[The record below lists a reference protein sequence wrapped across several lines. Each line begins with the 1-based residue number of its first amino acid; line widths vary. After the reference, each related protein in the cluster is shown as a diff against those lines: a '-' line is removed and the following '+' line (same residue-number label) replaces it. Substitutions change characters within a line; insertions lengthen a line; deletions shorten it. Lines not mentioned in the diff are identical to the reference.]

1 MKLTC
6 ILTFIAILAGSNQKL
21 LAGLSAGAA
30 QVDIT
35 PRKLPVTVNGG
46 FLTNKVRI
54 IADRLHSRAIVFS
67 DNDQTIAI
75 AVVDSCMIPTHLCDA
90 VKEKVSK
97 ETGINKDKIL
107 ICATHTHSAPSV
119 MDLCLGTD
127 KDEDYTKFL
136 PEKISESII
145 KAHSSL
151 RPAKAGWAVFDGSNY
166 TKPRR
171 WALWPG
177 TGTDPFGEKSIRANM
192 HPGYQNPNATGE
204 TGPTDPWFTLF
215 SLISED
221 DEPIAVLGNFSMHY
235 FSGHSGISSDYF
247 GRYSKEMSARLGNGS
262 IVALSQGTSGD
273 VWRADYGKR
282 REESEISIKRYVKE
296 LTDLSAES
304 LSTIKYSSD
313 LPISMKEKRIVMG
326 RRVPD
331 KDRLEW
337 AKKVSQGI
345 KNNIPRSKA
354 EVYARQ
360 ALYLQENS
368 NTEVV
373 LQAIRVG
380 NFGIT
385 TMPNE
390 VYALTG
396 LKLKSW
402 SPLGT
407 TMNIELANGAEGYIP
422 PAEQHFLGGYTTW
435 PSVTAGLEIGA
446 EKKITSHL
454 IEMLETI
461 SGKPKKAYNEALG
474 KYAEAINV
482 LNPLKKWR
490 LGDVEPGKGFED
502 GVVFHLPG
510 VEGKGFPD
518 NHRSRS
524 ANFAGGRIASE
535 AKIGD
540 QYSISLWFR
549 NGLRK
554 DARLV
559 TGYFF
564 SRGDPDNSDAP
575 GDHVGIGGTAGHA
588 GKLIIF
594 NGNESNDLLAGKQ
607 DLIKGRWYHLVFVR
621 NKKQVRAYVNGKQE
635 MAGELEPTHSGSN
648 DFFIGGRSDQFANFE
663 GRIDEVAFFDRVL
676 SAVEVGALY
685 ETAGIIPV
693 PDSPPLLP
701 AQSLKKAHV
710 PKGYKVELV
719 ASEPLVMDPVAIDW
733 SSDGSVWVAE
743 MADYPSGENGVL
755 GRIAKLIDTNGD
767 HRPDKRQVLIDDV
780 AFPTGVMSWGDGV
793 IVTCAG
799 KIFYAED
806 EDGDGIADRKEDWF
820 TGFIENNQ
828 QLRVNGLRWGLD
840 DWIYCASGGH
850 HAGFGVNTVI
860 TCAKNGKKIQ
870 LGARDFRFRP
880 DGSFE
885 PVAGP
890 SQFGR
895 VRDNEGNW
903 FGVQNAHPIWHY
915 VLEDRYLKRNPD
927 IAAPDPRKMLRSK
940 SPKIYS
946 AGKAQKRF
954 HGFDMIGRYTSACGI
969 SIYRDNILF
978 DHASGQIS
986 AFTCEPFSNLVQR
999 HVLKDHGVTF
1009 TARRA
1014 EEDGDHDFFASE
1026 DRWCRPVMSRT
1037 APDGSLWVVDMYR
1050 YMIEHPQWLPPEGK
1064 QELKPHYYSGQG
1076 KGRIYRVIRQGAQHK
1091 WQVPNK
1097 DSPNGI
1103 VRDIALRESFR
1114 KGESI
1119 LWNRKQITEGL
1130 ISKERSVRKVA
1141 LRKAEKLTE
1150 IIPEVLNLANDPDP
1164 KVRLQAAYT
1173 LGEFESD
1180 EAGQALSKIAQSD
1193 GEDPYFVA
1201 AVLSSANPHF
1211 RTLAGSGGL
1220 SFPITEGLLKMSHRF
1235 PGMGEKIS
1243 EGILAKWSGPDKWRL
1258 LASASSDFRE
1268 RVRAAAVIAANDN
1281 ELSADERA
1289 SAVRLLGKENIE
1301 GLIELLGSENSKEIQ
1316 LASLKHLAT
1325 LGSFV
1330 SILDSWSFLGP
1341 AGREAAETALLSKEQ
1356 GAHDLLSRIE
1366 SGKINSFE
1374 LSPSSLERIHKHSSP
1389 KIRDRAKK
1397 VLAETVT
1404 GTRNEVIDQFRP
1416 SLSMQGN
1423 YSNGKKHFIAR
1434 CSSCHRIG
1442 ETGRDF
1448 GPDLKTLSNRSPE
1461 SLLISIL
1468 APSDSIEPRYLA
1480 YSTDIKDENIY
1491 GLVEAET
1498 SNSIIMRLIDGTK
1511 RALNRKDI
1519 LTLKG
1524 TGKSIM
1530 PEGLEAGLS
1539 LQDFADLLSYLL
1551 KELASN

>member
-6 ILTFIAILAGSNQKL
+6 ILSLITILAASNQKA
-21 LAGLSAGAA
+21 LAGLRAGAA
-30 QVDIT
+30 QVDVT

-67 DNDQTIAI
+67 DDDQTIAI
-75 AVVDSCMIPTHLCDA
+75 AVVDSCMIPTHLCDT
-90 VKEKVSK
+90 VKEKVFK
-97 ETGINKDKIL
+97 QTGIKKDKIL

-136 PEKISESII
+136 PDKIAESIF

-151 RPAKAGWAVFDGSNY
+151 RPAKAGWSVFDGSDY

-171 WALWPG
+171 WAFWPG

-215 SLISED
+215 SLVSED

-247 GRYSKEMSARLGNGS
+247 GRYCKELSARIGEGS

-273 VWRADYGKR
+273 VWRADYGKG

-296 LTDLSAES
+296 LTDLSVKS

-313 LPISMKEKRIVMG
+313 LPVSMKEKRIVMN
-326 RRVPD
+326 RRAPD

-337 AKKVSQGI
+337 AQKVSQGI

-354 EVYARQ
+354 QVYARQ
-360 ALYLQENS
+360 ALYLHDNP

-380 NFGIT
+380 DFGIT

-454 IEMLETI
+454 IGMLENI
-461 SGKPKKAYNEALG
+461 SGKPKKAYHEALG

-482 LNPLKKWR
+482 LNPVKQWR
-490 LGDVEPGKGFED
+490 LGDIEPGKGFEG
-502 GVVFHLPG
+502 GVVCHLPG
-510 VEGKGFPD
+510 VESKGFPD

-564 SRGDPDNSDAP
+564 SRGDPDNNDVP
-575 GDHVGIGGTAGHA
+575 GDHLGIGGTAGHA

-621 NKKQVRAYVNGKQE
+621 NQKQVRAYINGKQE

-663 GRIDEVAFFDRVL
+663 GRIDEVAFFDRAL

-701 AQSLKKAHV
+701 AQSLKKTHV

-767 HRPDKRQVLIDDV
+767 HRPDKRQVLLDDV
-780 AFPTGVMSWGDGV
+780 SFPTGVMSWGDGV

-806 EDGDGIADRKEDWF
+806 EDGDGMADRKEDWF

-850 HAGFGVNTVI
+850 HAGFGVNTII
-860 TCAKNGKKIQ
+860 TCAKNGKKIK

-915 VLEDRYLKRNPD
+915 VLEDQYLKRNPD
-927 IAAPDPRKMLRSK
+927 IAAPDPRKMLRGK

-978 DHASGQIS
+978 DHSSDQIS

-999 HVLKDHGVTF
+999 HILNDQGATF
-1009 TARRA
+1009 TAERA
-1014 EEDGDHDFFASE
+1014 EDGDHDFFASE

-1076 KGRIYRVIRQGAQHK
+1076 KGRIYRISKKGSEHDWRVAIK
-1091 WQVPNK
+1091 N
-1097 DSPNGI
+1097 SPNGI
-1103 VRDIALRESFR
+1103 ARDIALRESFR

-1119 LWNRKQITEGL
+1119 LWDKQEIMDGL
-1130 ISKERSVRKVA
+1130 ISKERSVRKIA
-1141 LRKAEKLTE
+1141 LRKSERLEE
-1150 IIPEVLNLANDPDP
+1150 IIPEIFALANDPDS

-1173 LGEFESD
+1173 FGEFESD
-1180 EAGQALSKIAQSD
+1180 EAGQALSKIAQRD
-1193 GEDPYFVA
+1193 GEDPYFA
-1201 AVLSSANPHF
+1201 AAILSSSAPHF
-1211 RTLAGSGGL
+1211 TTLVSSGKL
-1220 SFPITEGLLKMSHRF
+1220 SSLITQGLLKMAHRF

-1243 EGILAKWSGPDKWRL
+1243 EEILVNWSGPEKWRL
-1258 LASASSDFRE
+1258 LASAPSVFRE
-1268 RVRAAAVIAANDN
+1268 RARAAAVTAANDA
-1281 ELSADERA
+1281 ELSSEERA
-1289 SAVRLLGKENIE
+1289 LAVRLLGKENME
-1301 GLIELLGSENSKEIQ
+1301 EMMKLLSSANSKEIQ
-1316 LASLKHLAT
+1316 LATLKHLGT

-1330 SILDSWSFLGP
+1330 SILDSWPVLGP
-1341 AGREAAETALLSKEQ
+1341 AAREVAENALLSKEQ
-1356 GAHDLLSRIE
+1356 GTDALLERIE
-1366 SGKINSFE
+1366 SRKINAVE
-1374 LSPSSLERIHKHSSP
+1374 LSPISLGRIKEHSSS
-1389 KIRDRAKK
+1389 KIRERAKK
-1397 VLAETVT
+1397 ALSKSIS
-1404 GTRNEVIDQFRP
+1404 GDRNEVIARYRP
-1416 SLSMQGN
+1416 SVSMQGDHA
-1423 YSNGKKHFIAR
+1423 NGKKHFIAR
-1434 CSSCHRIG
+1434 CSNCHKVDAIG
-1442 ETGRDF
+1442 QDF
-1448 GPDLKTLSNRSPE
+1448 GPDLKTISNRSPE

-1468 APSDSIEPRYLA
+1468 APSASIEPRYLA
-1480 YSTDIKDENIY
+1480 YSADLKDENIY
-1491 GLVEAET
+1491 GLVQAET
-1498 SNSIIMRLIDGTK
+1498 SNSIIMQLVDGTK
-1511 RALNRKDI
+1511 RVLNRNDI
-1519 LTLKG
+1519 LSLKG

-1539 LQDFADLLSYLL
+1539 LQDFADLLSYLS
-1551 KELASN
+1551 KELVSN

>member
-67 DNDQTIAI
+67 DDDQTIAI
-75 AVVDSCMIPTHLCDA
+75 AVVDSCMIPTHLCDT

-171 WALWPG
+171 WAFWPG

-215 SLISED
+215 SLVSED

-247 GRYSKEMSARLGNGS
+247 GRYCKELSTRRGKGCV
-262 IVALSQGTSGD
+262 VALSQGTSGD

-282 REESEISIKRYVKE
+282 REESAISIQRYVKE
-296 LTDLSAES
+296 LTDLSVRS
-304 LSTIKYSSD
+304 LDTIKYADD
-313 LPISMKEKRIVMG
+313 LPISMKEKRVMIG

-331 KDRLEW
+331 KKRLEW
-337 AKKVSQGI
+337 AKKIAQGI
-345 KNNIPRSKA
+345 TNDTPRNQPQ
-354 EVYARQ
+354 VYARQ
-360 ALYLQENS
+360 ALYLHENPR
-368 NTEVV
+368 TEVV
-373 LQAIRVG
+373 LQTIRVG
-380 NFGIT
+380 DFGIT

-435 PSVTAGLEIGA
+435 PSVTAGLEISA

-454 IEMLETI
+454 IGMLENI
-461 SGKPKKAYNEALG
+461 SGKPKKEYREPPG
-474 KYAEAINV
+474 KYSEAINV
-482 LNPLKKWR
+482 LNPVKQWR
-490 LGDVEPGKGFED
+490 LGDIEPGKGFEG
-502 GVVFHLPG
+502 GVVCHLPG
-510 VEGKGFPD
+510 VEGKGFPN

-524 ANFAGGRIASE
+524 ANFAGGRIVSE
-535 AKIGD
+535 VKIGD

-554 DARLV
+554 NARLV

-564 SRGDPDNSDAP
+564 SRGQPNNSDAP

-594 NGNESNDLLAGKQ
+594 NGNESNDLMAGKQ

-621 NKKQVRAYVNGKQE
+621 NQKQVRAYINGKQE
-635 MAGELEPTHSGSN
+635 MVGELKPTYSGSN
-648 DFFIGGRSDQFANFE
+648 NFFIGGRSDQFANFE
-663 GRIDEVAFFDRVL
+663 GRIDEVAFFNKAL

-693 PDSPPLLP
+693 SDEPALLP
-701 AQSLKKAHV
+701 TQSLKKVHV
-710 PKGYKVELV
+710 PESFNVELV

-743 MADYPSGENGVL
+743 MADYPSGKNGIS
-755 GRIAKLIDTNGD
+755 GRIAKLIDTDGD
-767 HRPDKRQVLIDDV
+767 HRPDKRQVLIDNV
-780 AFPTGVMSWGDGV
+780 AFPTGVMAWGDGV

-806 EDGDGIADRKEDWF
+806 KDGDGVHEKREDWF
-820 TGFIENNQ
+820 TGFVEDNQ
-828 QLRVNGLRWGLD
+828 QLRVNSLRWGLD
-840 DWIYCASGGH
+840 GWIYCASGGH

-860 TCAKNGKKIQ
+860 TCTKNGKKIK

-895 VRDNEGNW
+895 IRDNDGNW

-915 VLEDRYLKRNPD
+915 VLEDQYLKRNPD
-927 IAAPDPRKMLRSK
+927 IAAPDPRQMLRGK

-978 DHASGQIS
+978 DHSKGQMS

-999 HVLKDHGVTF
+999 HILNDHGVTF
-1009 TARRA
+1009 TAERA
-1014 EEDGDHDFFASE
+1014 EDGEHDFFASG

-1076 KGRIYRVIRQGAQHK
+1076 KGRIYRISRKGSEHNWRAVTK
-1091 WQVPNK
+1091 N
-1097 DSPNGI
+1097 SPNGI
-1103 VRDIALRESFR
+1103 ARDIALRESFR

-1119 LWNRKQITEGL
+1119 LWNKQEIMDGL
-1130 ISKERSVRKVA
+1130 ISKERSVRRLA
-1141 LRKAEKLTE
+1141 LRKSEKLTE
-1150 IIPEVLNLANDPDP
+1150 IIPQVLALANDPDP

-1173 LGEFESD
+1173 FGEFES
-1180 EAGQALSKIAQSD
+1180 ERAGQALAQIAQRD
-1193 GEDPYFVA
+1193 GEDPYFAA
-1201 AVLSSANPHF
+1201 AVLSSSIPHL
-1211 RTLAGSGGL
+1211 RTLVGSGKL
-1220 SFPITEGLLKMSHRF
+1220 SPSITQGLLKMSYRF
-1235 PGMGEKIS
+1235 PGMAEKIS
-1243 EGILAKWSGPDKWRL
+1243 EGILMNRSGPEKWKL
-1258 LASASSDFRE
+1258 LASAPPNFRE
-1268 RVRAAAVIAANDN
+1268 RARAAAVIAANDA
-1281 ELSADERA
+1281 ELSSYERA
-1289 SAVRLLGKENIE
+1289 LAVRLLGKENMAEMI
-1301 GLIELLGSENSKEIQ
+1301 GLLGSANSKEIQ
-1316 LASLKHLAT
+1316 LATLKHLGT
-1325 LGSFV
+1325 LGSFA
-1330 SILDSWSFLGP
+1330 SILDSWPVLGP
-1341 AGREAAETALLSKEQ
+1341 AGREAAENALLSKNQ
-1356 GAHDLLSRIE
+1356 GTDDLLDRIE

-1374 LSPSSLERIHKHSSP
+1374 LSLSALGRIHEHASP

-1397 VLAETVT
+1397 ALAKSIV
-1404 GTRNEVIDQFRP
+1404 GDRNEVITRFRP
-1416 SLSMQGN
+1416 SMSMQGD
-1423 YSNGKKHFIAR
+1423 YENGKKHFIAR
-1434 CSSCHRIG
+1434 CSNCHRID
-1442 ETGRDF
+1442 EIGRDF

-1461 SLLISIL
+1461 ALLISIM
-1468 APSDSIEPRYLA
+1468 APSASIEPKYLA
-1480 YSTDIKDENIY
+1480 YNIDIKDENIY
-1491 GLVEAET
+1491 GLIQAET
-1498 SNSIIMRLIDGTK
+1498 SNSIIMQLIDGTK
-1511 RALNRKDI
+1511 RVLNRNDI
-1519 LTLKG
+1519 LSLKG

-1539 LQDFADLLSYLL
+1539 LQDFADLLSYLS
-1551 KELASN
+1551 KQLAPN